1 MMVEHGALLFC
12 TNVSTKVCV
21 LFRIS
26 AIDFCIHLCYN
37 IDTVKDRGV
46 IKLQDLIKKL
56 DQLERLLVKV
66 DKLVYR
72 LIQIAGTIGILI
84 LAIRSW
90 FT

>member
-1 MMVEHGALLFC
+1 M
-12 TNVSTKVCV
+12 
-21 LFRIS
+21 
-26 AIDFCIHLCYN
+26 
-37 IDTVKDRGV
+37 

-84 LAIRSW
+84 LAVRSW